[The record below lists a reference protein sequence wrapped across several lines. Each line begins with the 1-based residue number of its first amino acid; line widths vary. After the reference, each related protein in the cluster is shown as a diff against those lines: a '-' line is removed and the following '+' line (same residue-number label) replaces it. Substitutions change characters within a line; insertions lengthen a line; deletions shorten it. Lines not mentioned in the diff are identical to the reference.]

1 MLYIGIDLGTSAVKL
16 LLMDGAGQIKKI
28 VSKEY
33 PIYFPHP
40 GWSEQKPEDW
50 WDAVVTGVPEL
61 LQGFDANAVAGIG
74 SGGKIVCIVYHNTLR
89 MIFRPCIL
97 VATIASVNPHLLC
110 SSFLSTSI
118 LDRRTSGIF
127 TPISPA
133 FSRMET
139 ASFKI
144 NPMQTASRR

>member
-1 MLYIGIDLGTSAVKL
+1 MPASSAVRRSL
-16 LLMDGAGQIKKI
+16 ISDLPVIYVIMRRHNLKI
-28 VSKEY
+28 SLVLRSCMR
-33 PIYFPHP
+33 
-40 GWSEQKPEDW
+40 
-50 WDAVVTGVPEL
+50 
-61 LQGFDANAVAGIG
+61 AGIG

-97 VATIASVNPHLLC
+97 VATLASVNPHLLC

-133 FSRMET
+133 FSKIET